1 MLPVL
6 LKIGFLE
13 LRSYNVLIALGGIL
27 FFCLLKTWDK
37 RMGLRGSGDFWL
49 LVNTIIVS
57 GFIGGRLMHMLLEV
71 PFSSPSFWRILFGIN
86 TGFSV
91 FGFVAAVW
99 ASVYCYSRVL
109 KLDFVRLLDYV
120 CVIIP
125 IWQAFGRVGCW
136 MNGCCFGRAPLH
148 YLPWATTFTNLDAA
162 IPREFLGV
170 PLHPAQF
177 YEAAGDILIAAF
189 LYVIVLRG
197 IEMGRFARGLVCA
210 GYLAG
215 YGILRF
221 VLEWFRGDT
230 KPYWADISV
239 GQALAFGMLMLSV
252 MFFMAVR
259 RRGGGLPKDRVA
271 NRKVFDA
278 PSNECI

>member
-6 LKIGFLE
+6 LKIGLIQ

-27 FFCLLKTWDK
+27 SFYLLKAWDK

-49 LVNTIIVS
+49 LINTIIVS
-57 GFIGGRLMHMLLEV
+57 GFIGARLMHMVLEV

-99 ASVYCYSRVL
+99 LGVYCYSRAL
-109 KLDFVRLLDYV
+109 KLDFLRLLDYV
-120 CVIIP
+120 CVVIP
-125 IWQAFGRVGCW
+125 LWQAFGRVGCW
-136 MNGCCFGRAPLH
+136 MNGCCFGRVPLH
-148 YLPWATTFTNLDAA
+148 HLPWATTFTDPNAA

-170 PLHPAQF
+170 PLHPAQL
-177 YEAAGDILIAAF
+177 YEAAGDALLAAF
-189 LYVIVLRG
+189 LYVIILRG
-197 IEMGRFARGLVCA
+197 IERGRFARGLVCA

-215 YGILRF
+215 YGMLRF

-230 KPYWADISV
+230 KPYWDGISV

-252 MFFMAVR
+252 IFFMAVCR
-259 RRGGGLPKDRVA
+259 RDGGRPQGRVA
-271 NRKVFDA
+271 DKKVFDA
-278 PSNECI
+278 PDNERI